1 MYCLIYMELPENT
14 ISSNNETETETE
26 INYDEIDQT
35 GGSESEHDTDN
46 EITDEVEDPKNT
58 ETDVED
64 DVEVEVYDVDFDETE
79 NIFNQ
84 EVESVSLFVN
94 DNERISIPRLTQ
106 YERVRLLGDRAK
118 QLSEGAKPLIKC
130 DKVYSAMEIAI
141 LELEKKVIPL
151 KIIRPR
157 PDGKQELWTV
167 TELEL

>member
-1 MYCLIYMELPENT
+1 MEFPENT
-14 ISSNNETETETE
+14 ISSNNETE
-26 INYDEIDQT
+26 INYEDIEQS
-35 GGSESEHDTDN
+35 GGSDSEN
-46 EITDEVEDPKNT
+46 EIVDEDEVEDSKNT
-58 ETDVED
+58 ETEVEND
-64 DVEVEVYDVDFDETE
+64 EVYDVDFDETE

-84 EVESVSLFVN
+84 EFESKSLFVS

-130 DKVYSAMEIAI
+130 DKIYSAMEIAI

-157 PDGKQELWTV
+157 PDGLQELWSV
-167 TELEL
+167 SELEI